1 MGEPEGTPD
10 PVVVPPTKAV
20 GVLGKILVPTG
31 NTFIGDAVSPTFSL
45 TVVLGTIEAVE
56 GMDEAAGIVVLTAC
70 WVVFKL
76 EVVVVVA

>member
-10 PVVVPPTKAV
+10 PVVVPPTNAV

-31 NTFIGDAVSPTFSL
+31 NTFMGDAVSPTFSL

-56 GMDEAAGIVVLTAC
+56 GIDAGVVVLTAC
-70 WVVFKL
+70 WVAFKL

>member
-31 NTFIGDAVSPTFSL
+31 NTFMGDAVSPTFSL
-45 TVVLGTIEAVE
+45 TVVLGTIEAVKVKFLKVNFL
-56 GMDEAAGIVVLTAC
+56 D
-70 WVVFKL
+70 
-76 EVVVVVA
+76 